1 MPGELP
7 LLPDRPA
14 KPPAASPASLPP
26 DPGIVMLVAL
36 SSLQP
41 FALNSLAP
49 ATPAMARTLGE
60 SYAAI
65 QLTLSI
71 YLVAVA
77 LAQLIVGPLSDRY
90 GRRPCVIGAIL
101 FFLAGS
107 ALGLAATDLATLIA
121 ARGLQAAG
129 AGTTFALV
137 RAIIRDTSTPNQ
149 TASRIGYVTM
159 AMMVVPMVSPLLG
172 AWLETGFGWRSIFV
186 AMSLLGLCILAF
198 IYPRLAETAP
208 ARARDAS
215 LLDTF
220 RAAPML
226 LKDRNFLVTS
236 FVLAMTSACFFS
248 FIAAAPWLVVEHMGQ
263 TAQSYSLWF
272 MINAL
277 GYMLGNFLTGR
288 LSGRFGAARLT
299 LIGLLISLAAL
310 SVSFVAPFTSWWSP
324 AALFIPLMFNAVGN
338 GLSVPTAT
346 ASGLSVRPDLA
357 GSAAGFMGALQLGF
371 GALSAIILSSAVI
384 LWPPALT
391 TAIFGFTIAALAAIW
406 INSRL

>member
-7 LLPDRPA
+7 IPVERSGSS
-14 KPPAASPASLPP
+14 PPAGTPALAP
-26 DPGIVMLVAL
+26 DPGIVLLVAL

-65 QLTLSI
+65 QLTLSV

-77 LAQLIVGPLSDRY
+77 LAQLIVGPMSDRY

-107 ALGLAATDLATLIA
+107 ALGLVATDLATLVA

-172 AWLETGFGWRSIFV
+172 AWLETSFGWRSIFI
-186 AMSLLGLCILAF
+186 AMSCLGIGILAF

-208 ARARDAS
+208 VRATDAS

-220 RAAPML
+220 RAAPLL
-226 LKDRNFLVTS
+226 LKDRNFMVS
-236 FVLAMTSACFFS
+236 AFVLAMTSACFFS

-263 TAQSYSLWF
+263 SAQSYSLWF

-277 GYMLGNFLTGR
+277 GYMVGNFLTGK
-288 LSGRFGAARLT
+288 LSGRFGASRLT

-310 SVSFVAPFTSWWSP
+310 SVSLVAPFTSWWSP

-346 ASGLSVRPDLA
+346 AAGLSVRADLA

-371 GALSAIILSSAVI
+371 GALSAIILSSVVI

-391 TAIFGFTIAALAAIW
+391 TAIFGFTVAALAAMW
-406 INSRL
+406 INSRH